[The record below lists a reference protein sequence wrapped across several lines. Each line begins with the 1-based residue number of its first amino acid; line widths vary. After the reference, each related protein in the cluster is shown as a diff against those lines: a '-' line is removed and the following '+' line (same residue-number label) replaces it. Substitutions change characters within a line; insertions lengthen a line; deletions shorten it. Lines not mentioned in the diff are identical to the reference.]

1 MKPTTSLRLLL
12 PGLMLPILA
21 SAQHFDTPLSH
32 GIDPREVQF
41 YEANPYLPHVTRGE
55 TTPARV
61 RRTAHHLSLIHISEP
76 TRP

>member
-41 YEANPYLPHVTRGE
+41 
-55 TTPARV
+55 
-61 RRTAHHLSLIHISEP
+61 LSLIHI
-76 TRP
+76 